1 MASGVHKEQTRLWCT
16 MQLSLFG
23 HVPLSSIC
31 LHMHVICAVLK
42 LGSISTSSR
51 IFRCFSFLQLFIYFI
66 FFLCVSVLRDGNWQ
80 ILKWTDVVVGD
91 LLKITNGQ
99 FFPADLILLSSR

>member
-1 MASGVHKEQTRLWCT
+1 MILKFYDH
-16 MQLSLFG
+16 F
-23 HVPLSSIC
+23 SI
-31 LHMHVICAVLK
+31 I
-42 LGSISTSSR
+42 
-51 IFRCFSFLQLFIYFI
+51 
-66 FFLCVSVLRDGNWQ
+66 VLRDGNWQ